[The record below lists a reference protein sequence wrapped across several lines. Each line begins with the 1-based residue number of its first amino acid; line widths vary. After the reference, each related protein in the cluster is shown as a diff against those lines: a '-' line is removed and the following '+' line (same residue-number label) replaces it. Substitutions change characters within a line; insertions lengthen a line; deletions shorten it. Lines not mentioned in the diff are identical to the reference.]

1 METTDGQWEEF
12 TVMGIGKAPDLGGDS
27 AFFYFPQEL
36 LSMMKENVSNFNMTC
51 IVDVER
57 DQLTEVENKI
67 FQLAENHGGIEVFS
81 ISDIITYLQEE
92 MDNIKMPLYGLVFF
106 IAVFGLISFINTL
119 MTNII
124 SRQQEFGILQSVG
137 LSSRQ
142 FSKMLQTECFYYV
155 AGTAILTL
163 TIGTL
168 AGFIL
173 CKVFNQVGTFG
184 TLTYHF
190 PVLEISI
197 YFAALFFILAA
208 YSVFSVRYSKRHPVI
223 ERIKTIE

>member
-1 METTDGQWEEF
+1 
-12 TVMGIGKAPDLGGDS
+12 
-27 AFFYFPQEL
+27 
-36 LSMMKENVSNFNMTC
+36 MMKENVSNFNMTC

-57 DQLTEVENKI
+57 DQLTEVENEI
-67 FQLAENHGGIEVFS
+67 FKLAESRGGIEVFS

-92 MDNIKMPLYGLVFF
+92 MNNIKMPLYGLVFF
-106 IAVFGLISFINTL
+106 IAVFGLISLINTL

-124 SRQQEFGILQSVG
+124 SRQQEFGVLQSVG
-137 LSSRQ
+137 LSSKQ

-155 AGTAILTL
+155 SGTAILTL

-168 AGFIL
+168 AGFVL

-197 YFAALFFILAA
+197 YFVALFLILAA
-208 YSVFSVRYSKRHPVI
+208 YSLFSVRYCKRHSVI